1 MVGLLRKGGQEEEVE
16 IPGNRTHVDAM
27 FQEMNRGNTK
37 EEDEGE
43 YDFMDLWTYM
53 PPNNFTDL
61 DSDT

>member
-1 MVGLLRKGGQEEEVE
+1 
-16 IPGNRTHVDAM
+16 
-27 FQEMNRGNTK
+27 MNRGNTK